1 MIMKSPS
8 ISKCMYCIHKT
19 STRSP
24 SRIACSRSP
33 LGCPTSQPPTCLF
46 FDFNSPLIV
55 PSATILHCC
64 CRSLRENG
72 RQRASLAGLVY
83 SLDLAHPLEHRLS
96 HVLASRS
103 PHVPFRRPAG
113 LELLRP
119 RKITLQMKGL
129 FLFGEEMRLNRSR

>member
-24 SRIACSRSP
+24 SGIACSRSP
-33 LGCPTSQPPTCLF
+33 LGCPTSQPPTCLS
-46 FDFNSPLIV
+46 FDFDSPLIL
-55 PSATILHCC
+55 PSATTLHYRR
-64 CRSLRENG
+64 RSFRENG
-72 RQRASLAGLVY
+72 RQRASLARLVY

-119 RKITLQMKGL
+119 REITLQIKGL
-129 FLFGEEMRLNRSR
+129 FSLGSRRG